1 MIELTIP
8 KDGYSCEVEF
18 VANNESLELTQGD
31 DVVALTP
38 SQAMALLE
46 VLKKLVVVRPTFK
59 DRLSDD

>member
-8 KDGYSCEVEF
+8 ADGYSHEVEL
-18 VANNESLELTQGD
+18 VANHESLELTQDD